1 MGNIYQR
8 ERLRAMKEK
17 QASEHSA
24 RALPRPPPP
33 TDFLSLRNAPNSRF
47 VKCPG
52 KTGGGSFPVGRAA
65 QHLCGEIRPI
75 QISASAAP

>member
-47 VKCPG
+47 VKRPG
-52 KTGGGSFPVGRAA
+52 KTGGKVLPGLNAGRFVSR
-65 QHLCGEIRPI
+65 GEGRP
-75 QISASAAP
+75 APM